1 MVTKNGRTMKIRMA
15 AALTVVAL
23 MAGAATAQ
31 VSGQG
36 GPVQVGSDS
45 QRIDQQANTMY
56 LDGRVEI
63 LQDKAR
69 LRTDRATI
77 IYSQAGGDINRI
89 EATGNIYYV
98 TVDAQGQQTIM
109 KGDNAVYT
117 KADDTMVVTG
127 NVILQQG
134 QNVST
139 GNRLVSQVSKG
150 ITTFTANP
158 GGQTKGRV
166 RSVLYPSNKPGQ

>member
-1 MVTKNGRTMKIRMA
+1 MKIRMA
-15 AALTVVAL
+15 AALAVLAL
-23 MAGAATAQ
+23 TGGAATAQ

-36 GPVQVGSDS
+36 GPVQVGADS
-45 QRIDQQANTMY
+45 QRIEQQANTMY

-77 IYSQAGGDINRI
+77 TYAEAGGDINRI
-89 EATGNIYYV
+89 EATGNIFYV

-134 QNVST
+134 QNIST

-150 ITTFTANP
+150 ITTFTADP

-166 RSVLYPSNKPGQ
+166 RSVLYPNNGPAQ